1 MGDSFSMDS
10 SWEEGA
16 EEVKEYKCR
25 ECGKAISHS
34 NKSGLC
40 HSCIIKIK
48 MKKSTRVCKIE
59 GCNEKITTWNKSGLC
74 TYHHHRM
81 RNRRRYYKE
90 FKRNKPMIKHVGKM
104 GVCRKCKAI
113 FELEWW
119 QHSTLHWCP
128 ACQNS
133 EIYKN
138 YIYVERINGGRNETG
153 KIL

>member
-48 MKKSTRVCKIE
+48 MKKSTSVCKIE
-59 GCNEKITTWNKSGLC
+59 GCNELQHGTSLVYVHITII
-74 TYHHHRM
+74 
-81 RNRRRYYKE
+81 E
-90 FKRNKPMIKHVGKM
+90 
-104 GVCRKCKAI
+104 
-113 FELEWW
+113 
-119 QHSTLHWCP
+119 
-128 ACQNS
+128 
-133 EIYKN
+133 
-138 YIYVERINGGRNETG
+138 
-153 KIL
+153 